1 MGHHLLEL
9 ELEDHLILQ
18 GLEELIRREIKGAG
32 DVVEITKELP
42 RIGVLQQRSGE
53 ALQVLFDNTLQRLQR

>member
-18 GLEELIRREIKGAG
+18 GLEELIRREIEGAG
-32 DVVEITKELP
+32 DVVKVTKELP